1 MRIDLKNLERR
12 PQETPDIF
20 LKLDYKYSKKKIQLK
35 KKFKTS

>member
-20 LKLDYKYSKKKIQLK
+20 LKLDYKYSKKHTTQKEIQN
-35 KKFKTS
+35 